1 MQLLYLCYHLKTTW
15 SSDGWARRT
24 FRKRDLA
31 RGKLQWDG
39 RGGGERGGSAYLTK
53 TICPQMSTVNK
64 ESIIDSRGR
73 RSWLHDCVHGG
84 MNIHVIGLHSE
95 FRGRS
100 PPLVG
105 TSSPSL
111 SCAATQVIPSPSPHP
126 PLPPVVPF
134 PFSHSPTLF
143 FVEWFPRL
151 FFLGM
156 ERLHYKLVPLAFFTG
171 IVFGHPAHLS
181 AQEQQVKILFFS
193 LHSSHTPSIYR
204 KWRVQVNSFSLC
216 LYVFCIYFTQ

>member
-1 MQLLYLCYHLKTTW
+1 MQLLYLCYQQKTTW
-15 SSDGWARRT
+15 SPDGWARRS
-24 FRKRDLA
+24 L
-31 RGKLQWDG
+31 GNVILPEENYSG
-39 RGGGERGGSAYLTK
+39 RGGEGEKEEGAPTTK

-73 RSWLHDCVHGG
+73 RSWLHDCVHEG

-181 AQEQQVKILFFS
+181 AQEQQVKILFFPCIRPIP
-193 LHSSHTPSIYR
+193 HQSIENGGCR
-204 KWRVQVNSFSLC
+204 
-216 LYVFCIYFTQ
+216 